1 MSAVSYKPHYCI
13 EDYLRWEGDWELWD
27 GIPVSMSPAPNFFH
41 QTVGMKLGA
50 VLVNQ
55 LSSSSCPDGC
65 VAVYESDWHV
75 DSTTVVRPDLMVVC
89 EKPQGQWITNRP
101 ELAVEIL
108 SPSTRH
114 KDLTAKR
121 ELYATNGVPFYLIV
135 DPEARSLVLLELGQ
149 EGNYHELPPESPFE
163 IHPGGSL
170 QLEIA
175 PLFV

>member
-1 MSAVSYKPHYCI
+1 MPAVSYTPHYHI
-13 EDYLRWEGDWELWD
+13 EDYLQWEGDWELWD

-41 QTVGMKLGA
+41 QIVGTRLAAQMVGLLGKSA
-50 VLVNQ
+50 
-55 LSSSSCPDGC
+55 CPAEC
-65 VAVYESDWHV
+65 VAVYKSDWHV

-121 ELYATNGVPFYLIV
+121 NLYA
-135 DPEARSLVLLELGQ
+135 
-149 EGNYHELPPESPFE
+149 
-163 IHPGGSL
+163 
-170 QLEIA
+170 
-175 PLFV
+175 